1 MDTLQDFIEKIRH
14 LDSIGCTN
22 LATWLIENTSF
33 RDGEI
38 ASATDEQLER
48 ARLDDALIKA
58 LDRFGRIAR

>member
-22 LATWLIENTSF
+22 LATWLIENASF

-38 ASATDEQLER
+38 ASATDRQLER
-48 ARLDDALIKA
+48 AGLATVNRVLDSL
-58 LDRFGRIAR
+58 RERV